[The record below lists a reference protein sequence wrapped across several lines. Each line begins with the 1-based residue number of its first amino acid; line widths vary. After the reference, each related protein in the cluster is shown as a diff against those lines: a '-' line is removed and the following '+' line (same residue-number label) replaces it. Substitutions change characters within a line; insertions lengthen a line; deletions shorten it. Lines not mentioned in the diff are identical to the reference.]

1 MKGCR
6 SIAAV
11 AATAWLL
18 TAASAQACAVYQPPR
33 PADAREAEAVVI
45 GTVRRLERAPSRR
58 VRITVEVDRVISG
71 RAPRTI
77 TVDWFSMMNN
87 GPPETMSGGYL
98 FALQKTSPS
107 MSEGGDPAD
116 FAVLQGVCSG
126 ALVFRRGSPE
136 ANAVREMFGLWPE
149 PPPEPVAA
157 SLPAPMERG
166 RRSPIPW
173 AVLTMCGVVG
183 IGAALIGWIVLR
195 PRRRRP
201 PA

>member
-11 AATAWLL
+11 AASAGLL

-33 PADAREAEAVVI
+33 PADARQADAVVI
-45 GTVRRLERAPSRR
+45 GTVRRFERAPSRR
-58 VRITVEVDRVISG
+58 VRITVEVDRVITG

-98 FALQKTSPS
+98 FALQKTAPS
-107 MSEGGDPAD
+107 AGGASAD
-116 FAVLQGVCSG
+116 YAVLQGNCSG

-149 PPPEPVAA
+149 PPEPPLAA
-157 SLPAPMERG
+157 PAERV
-166 RRSPIPW
+166 RRPPIPW
-173 AVLTMCGVVG
+173 AVLTMCGIVG
-183 IGAALIGWIVLR
+183 IGAALIGWIALR

-201 PA
+201 GA